1 MENFSKELQKEA
13 GIKWA
18 EFTSA
23 LEKKEISFPENPQ
36 IKEMLQQIFA
46 FSDFAAKTCIRY
58 PEIIYDLICSN
69 DLLRSYDSKDYTHI
83 IKKRIGNELK
93 EVAAEDRL
101 CSILRRIRMR
111 EMLRIAC
118 RDLGGLADLEETM
131 TDLSAFADASIEEAL
146 YHLYKWHCEQW
157 GLPLGHDNSL
167 QTLVVLGMGKLGA
180 CELNFSSDIDLIFVF
195 PESGK
200 TKGGTKV
207 ITNDDFFM
215 RLGRRLIHI
224 LGAKT
229 HEGMVFRV
237 DMNLRPFGDSGPLVM
252 SFDAAEAYY
261 HEQGRE
267 WERYAWIKARVVA
280 GDKQAGTRFLDNLRP
295 FIYRRYL
302 DYGVFESLRDMKQK
316 ISLEVRRKGMEDN
329 IKLGPGGIREIEFFG
344 QIFQLLR
351 GGVLPMLQE
360 RRIQKV
366 LHLLAQEDFITQT
379 VCDEL
384 LNAYTF
390 LRNTE
395 HRLQEFSDA
404 QTHKLP
410 QDTQDNQDN
419 HGCERLAASLGF
431 PDWNGF
437 KEKLQFHMNIVH
449 RHFSSLL
456 KTEETED
463 EAPGFSEPLINV
475 WNQPC
480 DDIENQN
487 IIKSAGFDNPKEILT
502 LLRNFRE
509 ELKPGGLSRE
519 GHDRIHRLMPMILLE
534 TGRSERPGIALD
546 RIINLVKAIRQRTSY
561 VSLLLE
567 NPYALEHLVNLANT
581 SAWILN
587 FLVNHPVLL
596 DEFLDPRTLYTP
608 PERPLMEQEIRT
620 KLSRID
626 PGDLEYQMDELRIF
640 KQIKVLHVAAADI
653 SDSMPLMRVSDYL
666 SDIAEIILNQVLEL
680 SWNHLVKKHGVPSC
694 DPGFN
699 SGTECGDRGFAVIAY
714 GKLGGL
720 ELGYNSDLDMVFLHS
735 GTSGYTKGDRP
746 VDNTTFFARLGQRV
760 LHILSSYTA
769 TGKLYDPDMR
779 LRPNG
784 SSGILVSHVEAFRDY
799 QLNEA
804 WTWEKQALVRARPIA
819 GDQGLQIRFQEIR
832 KEILAQPRGK
842 EKLKKEILDMRKK
855 MKQELLKPEPG
866 IFDIKQGRGGIVDIE
881 FLVQYLV
888 LLHAHKYPELLI
900 WTDNVRLIRT
910 FADTGIIDDVTAY
923 SLRRAYLIY
932 RAVGHKLSLR
942 EKHARVKKE
951 HFFELRKQVIDAW
964 KQFI

>member
-1 MENFSKELQKEA
+1 MEKNSKQHQND
-13 GIKWA
+13 GSRKWA

-23 LEKKEISFPENPQ
+23 LEKKEISFSDIPEIDVPQ
-36 IKEMLQQIFA
+36 IIKMLQQVFA
-46 FSDFAAKTCIRY
+46 FSDFAAKNSIRY
-58 PEIIYDLICSN
+58 PEIMYDLIYTN
-69 DLLRSYDSKDYTHI
+69 DLLRSYDPKDYIHK
-83 IKKRIGNELK
+83 IKNRFDSELK
-93 EVAAEDRL
+93 EIADEDRL
-101 CSILRRIRMR
+101 CSLLRQIRMR

-118 RDLGGLADLEETM
+118 RDLGGLADLVETM
-131 TDLSAFADASIEEAL
+131 ADLSAFADACIEGAL
-146 YHLYKWHCEQW
+146 SPLYKWHCEKYGTPVSTDGSHQ
-157 GLPLGHDNSL
+157 SL
-167 QTLVVLGMGKLGA
+167 VALGMGKLGA

-195 PESGK
+195 PESGETQGR
-200 TKGGTKV
+200 TKS
-207 ITNDDFFM
+207 ISNNDFFM
-215 RLGRRLIHI
+215 RLGRRLIHV

-237 DMNLRPFGDSGPLVM
+237 DMNLRPFGESGPLVM

-280 GDKQAGTRFLDNLRP
+280 GDKSAGQQFLNNLKP

-302 DYGVFESLRDMKQK
+302 DYGVFESLRDMKQR

-366 LHLLAQEDFITQT
+366 LKILAQENLIRQN
-379 VCDEL
+379 VCNEL
-384 LNAYTF
+384 LKAYTF

-410 QDTQDNQDN
+410 QDNLD
-419 HGCERLAASLGF
+419 CERLAASLGF
-431 PDWNGF
+431 SDRNSF
-437 KEKLQFHMNIVH
+437 KEKLQFHMNVVH

-456 KTEETED
+456 KTEEKED
-463 EAPGFSEPLINV
+463 KSSDFLQPLINV
-475 WNQPC
+475 WSQPG
-480 DDIENQN
+480 DDIENLN
-487 IIKSAGFDNPKEILT
+487 ILKSTGFDNPKQVLT
-502 LLRNFRE
+502 LLQNLRK
-509 ELKPGGLSRE
+509 ELKTGRLSRE
-519 GHDRIHRLMPMILLE
+519 GYDRIHRLMPMILWE
-534 TGRSERPGIALD
+534 TGQSERPGIALD
-546 RIINLVKAIRQRTSY
+546 RIINLIKAIRQRTSY

-567 NPYALEHLVNLANT
+567 NSYALEHLVKLANT

-587 FLVNHPVLL
+587 FLIQHPVLL
-596 DEFLDPRTLYTP
+596 DELLDPRTLYTP
-608 PERPLMEQEIRT
+608 PERLLMEQEIST

-626 PGDLEYQMDELRIF
+626 PQDLEYQMDELRIF
-640 KQIKVLHVAAADI
+640 KQINILHVAAADI

-680 SWNHLVKKHGVPSC
+680 SWNHLVKKHGVPTC
-694 DPGFN
+694 DPTFN
-699 SGTECGDRGFAVIAY
+699 SDTECGDRGFAVIAY

-779 LRPNG
+779 LRPSG
-784 SSGILVSHVEAFRDY
+784 SAGILVSHAEAFRDY

-819 GDQGLQIRFQEIR
+819 GDMGLQIRFQEIR
-832 KEILAQPRGK
+832 KEIIAQPRDK
-842 EKLKKEILDMRKK
+842 DELRKEILDMREK

-866 IFDIKQGRGGIVDIE
+866 MFDLKQGRGGIVDIE

-888 LLHAHKYPELLI
+888 LLHANKYPKLLT
-900 WTDNVRLIRT
+900 WTDNVRLIKT
-910 FADTGIIDDVTAY
+910 LADAGIINDITAY
-923 SLRRAYLIY
+923 TLRRAYLIY
-932 RAVGHKLSLR
+932 RATGHKLSLK
-942 EKHARVKKE
+942 EKHGHVKKE
-951 HFFELRKQVIDAW
+951 HFFELRKQVINAW